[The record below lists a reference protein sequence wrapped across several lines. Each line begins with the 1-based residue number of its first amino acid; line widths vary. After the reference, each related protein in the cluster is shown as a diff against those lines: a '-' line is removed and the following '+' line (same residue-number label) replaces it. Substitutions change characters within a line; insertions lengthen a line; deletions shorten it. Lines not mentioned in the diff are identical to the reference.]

1 MDMKPFTDEYWME
14 FAFKEAERA
23 FNEEEIPVGAVIIRK
38 NSIIGKG
45 HNMRESFNDPTA
57 HAEIIAITSA
67 ASTIESWRLDD
78 CTIYVTLEPCPMCT
92 GAIINARIP
101 RVVFGAYDEKAGM
114 CGSVD
119 NLCDMNLLNHRAVV
133 KGGVEEAKCQSILN
147 AFFKKVRES
156 KSPIDN

>member
-1 MDMKPFTDEYWME
+1 MNILPYNDEYWME

-23 FNEEEIPVGAVIIRK
+23 FDEGEIPVGAVIIRK

-45 HNMRESFNDPTA
+45 HNMRESLNDPTA

-133 KGGVEEAKCQSILN
+133 KGGVMEEKCQSIMN
-147 AFFKKVRES
+147 VFFKKVRES

>member
-14 FAFKEAERA
+14 FAFQEAERA
-23 FNEEEIPVGAVIIRK
+23 FNEVEIPVGAVIIRK

-45 HNMRESFNDPTA
+45 HNMRESLNDPTA

-67 ASTIESWRLDD
+67 SSTIESWRLDD

-101 RVVFGAYDEKAGM
+101 RVVFGAHNEKAGM

-119 NLCDMNLLNHRAVV
+119 NLCDMNLLNHRVVV
-133 KGGVEEAKCQSILN
+133 KGGVMEEKCQSIMN

>member
-1 MDMKPFTDEYWME
+1 ME

-23 FNEEEIPVGAVIIRK
+23 FDKGEIPVGAVIIRK

-45 HNMRESFNDPTA
+45 HNMRENLNDPTA

-67 ASTIESWRLDD
+67 AATIESWRLDD
-78 CTIYVTLEPCPMCT
+78 CTIYVSLEPCPMCT

-133 KGGVEEAKCQSILN
+133 KGGVMEEKCQSIMN

-156 KSPIDN
+156 KSSIDN

>member
-14 FAFKEAERA
+14 FAFQEAERA

>member
-1 MDMKPFTDEYWME
+1 MNILPYNDAYWME

-23 FNEEEIPVGAVIIRK
+23 FDKGEIPVGAVIIRK

-45 HNMRESFNDPTA
+45 HNMRENLNDPTA

-67 ASTIESWRLDD
+67 AATIESWRLDD
-78 CTIYVTLEPCPMCT
+78 CTIYVSLEPCPMCT

-133 KGGVEEAKCQSILN
+133 KGGVMEEKCQSIMN

-156 KSPIDN
+156 KSSIDN

>member
-14 FAFKEAERA
+14 FAFQEAERA
-23 FNEEEIPVGAVIIRK
+23 FNEVEIPVGAVIIRK
-38 NSIIGKG
+38 SSIIGKG
-45 HNMRESFNDPTA
+45 HNMRESLNDPTA

-67 ASTIESWRLDD
+67 SSTIESWRLDN

-101 RVVFGAYDEKAGM
+101 RVVFGAYNEKAGM

-119 NLCDMNLLNHRAVV
+119 NLCDMNLLNHRVVV
-133 KGGVEEAKCQSILN
+133 KGGVMEEKCQSIMN

>member
-1 MDMKPFTDEYWME
+1 MNILPYNDEYWMD

-23 FNEEEIPVGAVIIRK
+23 FDKGEIPVGAVIIRK

-45 HNMRESFNDPTA
+45 HNMRETLNDPTA

-78 CTIYVTLEPCPMCT
+78 CTMYVTLEPCPMCA
-92 GAIINARIP
+92 GAVLNARIP

-114 CGSVD
+114 CGSVE
-119 NLCDMNLLNHRAVV
+119 NLCDQNLLNHRAIV
-133 KGGVEEAKCQSILN
+133 KGGVEEAKCRSILN
-147 AFFKKVRES
+147 AFFKKARDSES
-156 KSPIDN
+156 TIEN